1 MMRLGLMLLCFT
13 ALVSAGE
20 AKDSVFPYPIQI
32 DTLPNGL
39 QVVTVPF
46 DSPGLVTY
54 STLVRV
60 GSRDE
65 TEAGKTGFAHFFEHC
80 MFRGTEKFTPERYN
94 TTLQEMAA
102 AGNANTWFDRTYYYF
117 TGSANHL
124 EKMFEMEADRFRY
137 LKYSEHD
144 FKTEAGAVLGEYTK
158 NFANPSRRYFEAIQ
172 AAVFKQHT
180 YRHTTMGFLDDVKA
194 MPSQY
199 DYSQSFYQR
208 FYRPEN
214 CTLILVGDVV
224 RERVLELAKR
234 YYGDWQRGDE
244 KPAIT
249 PEPAQKETVKL
260 HLQYDGD
267 TNYAGVFFRSPAFSD
282 TQNDR
287 MALSLLLD
295 MYFSSTSEIYR
306 KLVLEQQKVSSFDT
320 VDWDTRDPLF
330 VGVYA
335 TLFKVEDT
343 AMVRDAIKAQLDALR
358 AGNIDAKMLERIK
371 SRRRYELASR
381 LDTPGNVAEALSDYV
396 CLTGDPKSLE
406 RTYQML
412 AKITTDDLK
421 RAAARYFTDEGRIEA
436 TLSAEEQGR

>member
-1 MMRLGLMLLCFT
+1 MTRLILMLCFT
-13 ALVSAGE
+13 NLLWGGE
-20 AKDSVFPYPIQI
+20 TKDSVFPFPIQI

-39 QVVTVPF
+39 QIVTVPF

-65 TEAGKTGFAHFFEHC
+65 TETGKTGFAHFFEHC
-80 MFRGTEKFTPERYN
+80 MFRGTDKFTSSKYN

-117 TGSANHL
+117 TGSADHL

-158 NFANPSRRYFEAIQ
+158 NFASPGRRYYEAIQ
-172 AAVFKQHT
+172 AAVFNHHT
-180 YRHTTMGFLDDVKA
+180 YRHTTMGFLADIKD
-194 MPSQY
+194 MPNQY
-199 DYSQSFYQR
+199 EYSKQFYHR
-208 FYRPEN
+208 FYRPEY
-214 CTLILVGDVV
+214 CTLILVGDVK

-234 YYGDWQRGDE
+234 YYGDWQRGDF
-244 KPAIT
+244 KPTIT
-249 PEPAQKETVKL
+249 PEPPQTKPVSL

-267 TNYAGVFFRSPAFSD
+267 TNYTGVFFRSPAFSD
-282 TQNDR
+282 TETDR

-295 MYFSSTSEIYR
+295 MYFSSTSAIYR
-306 KLVLEQQKVSSFDT
+306 KLVLEQQTVSDFDIL
-320 VDWDTRDPLF
+320 DWDTRDPLF

-343 AMVRDAIKAQLDALR
+343 AQVRDAIKAQLDALR

-381 LDTPGNVAEALSDYV
+381 LDTPGNIADALADYV
-396 CLTGDPKSLE
+396 CLTGDPKSLG
-406 RTYQML
+406 RTYQTL
-412 AKITTDDLK
+412 AKITVEDLK
-421 RAAARYFTDEGRIEA
+421 RAASRYFTNEGSIEA